1 MATRTIELDRN
12 DLDKSI
18 EVLSTAAEGLR
29 LTRFERLSYQ
39 ALIASVDWIAA
50 CVFIL
55 AGNGVAGFS
64 AQWNSVFGSLLI
76 VGVFV
81 GLFSLALNI
90 QLFRRVFRE
99 RARLKKLGL
108 SSLSRSLWKESRRRR
123 RSQWISLA
131 HGTLLIFAGIILL
144 WTLVFVIVIY
154 TPEDAGFLAL
164 GIFIY
169 LVGASLLFAAR
180 YLRNQRERMDLTA
193 NAEEL
198 RKTFQSLRQRAGKAE
213 VVTVPSELVEQ
224 AAKIE
229 SAQIARERKDAVLQ
243 SVTFPSKEYPVAF
256 DRDAVEQRA
265 SLSIAD
271 RIELAD
277 LIEQLSKEAAE
288 LESQAG
294 AVAGAKD
301 ATLRGATKSGRVEI
315 DYVIDRTSP
324 RIRINAVRQ
333 GSSAT
338 SSPDGASHA

>member
-39 ALIASVDWIAA
+39 ALIVSVDWIAA

-108 SSLSRSLWKESRRRR
+108 SSLSRSLWKESRRSR
-123 RSQWISLA
+123 WISLA

-229 SAQIARERKDAVLQ
+229 LAQIARERKDAVLQ